1 MAEDLYGYVGGIGNQ
16 MGNTPMPYFPGMGYV
31 GPSGPTQSGINAG
44 MDLSQHGLLGAQ
56 SLYGQAGASMP
67 WMGAAAQGYGGAAGL
82 SPLVAAQQGGLAG
95 GAMGNYGFLSSA
107 ADAANNPYVQQML
120 DANASGVQK
129 LLDAN
134 LAQRGGAASRAG
146 MLGSS
151 ADALMRGQ
159 AVGDAAG
166 ELSRTNASTLLNA
179 YGQGLGAQQTAL
191 GQTGAMQ
198 QALAAPMGTLGL
210 GASYLGQAG
219 NAVQQGVSNLAQNY
233 GGAFNLGNQSV
244 NNMLGYGGVVEG
256 YQDQALR
263 DAMARFGYQY
273 EEPWMR
279 MNNIGGAM
287 GLLAPLGTTNS
298 SGATTGATSGT
309 NPNYQSPFG
318 AMAQGA
324 IGGGL
329 FGYGMGTPASPG
341 QMFQSA
347 MNRNPAGFGT
357 LPQYFPR

>member
-1 MAEDLYGYVGGIGNQ
+1 
-16 MGNTPMPYFPGMGYV
+16 
-31 GPSGPTQSGINAG
+31 
-44 MDLSQHGLLGAQ
+44 
-56 SLYGQAGASMP
+56 
-67 WMGAAAQGYGGAAGL
+67 
-82 SPLVAAQQGGLAG
+82 
-95 GAMGNYGFLSSA
+95 
-107 ADAANNPYVQQML
+107 
-120 DANASGVQK
+120 
-129 LLDAN
+129 
-134 LAQRGGAASRAG
+134 
-146 MLGSS
+146 
-151 ADALMRGQ
+151 MRGQ

-198 QALAAPMGTLGL
+198 QALAAPMGTLGM

-219 NAVQQGVSNLAQNY
+219 NTVQQGLSNLAQNY
-233 GGAFNLGNQSV
+233 LGAGQMSQQALSDLAQNYLGAGQMSQQGVNDLTQNYNSAFNLGNQSV
-244 NNMLGYGGVVEG
+244 DNMLGYGGAIEG

-309 NPNYQSPFG
+309 NPNYQSPFS
-318 AMAQGA
+318 ALAQGA
-324 IGGGL
+324 IGGGFL
-329 FGYGMGTPASPG
+329 GYGLNQPGSSFMGALGANAPLGARPG
-341 QMFQSA
+341 SSG
-347 MNRNPAGFGT
+347 GFFG
-357 LPQYFPR
+357 